1 MKLRFIWI
9 GKTKRAAMK
18 ELIADYLERTRR
30 FTRVDLVELRD
41 RNDAAEDARLT
52 MESEAKEILSRIES
66 DPVVVALDERGRELD
81 SIKLA
86 EFMEKHRL
94 AGTKQITFVL
104 GGHCGLSDAV
114 RKRADFALALS
125 RMTLPHEMAR
135 VVLIEQIY
143 RAFTIIHD
151 LPYQK

>member
-94 AGTKQITFVL
+94 AGKKKDQILFF
-104 GGHCGLSDAV
+104 GE
-114 RKRADFALALS
+114 FWFIPPALEWT
-125 RMTLPHEMAR
+125 R
-135 VVLIEQIY
+135 
-143 RAFTIIHD
+143 
-151 LPYQK
+151 

>member
-86 EFMEKHRL
+86 EFMEKHKL
-94 AGTKQITFVL
+94 AGTQKEPCPSCGTF
-104 GGHCGLSDAV
+104 GF
-114 RKRADFALALS
+114 FAPG
-125 RMTLPHEMAR
+125 T
-135 VVLIEQIY
+135 Q
-143 RAFTIIHD
+143 
-151 LPYQK
+151 